1 MKSLKIY
8 RRWLLVI
15 LAVVLCFTGYYAYN
29 GIKKMIP
36 DSIMIKSGDEFKYNL
51 GICSVFVDAKAV
63 MSDGGSGEK
72 IPENQINIRND
83 ISSYTFSNVGTF
95 TAEYKLFGLINLK
108 EVEINVIE
116 DKKIIPAGCPVGIY
130 VETNGVMVI
139 GTGSVYGMDNAE
151 YSPAENIV
159 KSGDYIV
166 SVNQENVKTKAE
178 LVDKIN
184 QFGSDELVL
193 GIRRNNENIK
203 VKIKP
208 VQTSADEY
216 KIGIWI
222 RDNTQGVGMITYI
235 RGDGSY
241 GALGH
246 GITDIDT
253 GLLMEVNNGQLFN
266 TEIISI
272 VKGERGKP
280 GELIG
285 MIDYNEEQKIGQ
297 ITDNTDFGIK
307 GKLLKV
313 PDYLSDKQA
322 VEIASKEEIKKGK
335 AIIQSCIDGQVR
347 QYEIEIVDINKSDK
361 GNKGIVLEV
370 TDQELLNKTGGI
382 VQGLSGSPIL
392 QNGKIIGAVTHV
404 FVNDP
409 AKGYGIFIE
418 NMLGNN

>member
-1 MKSLKIY
+1 
-8 RRWLLVI
+8 
-15 LAVVLCFTGYYAYN
+15 
-29 GIKKMIP
+29 
-36 DSIMIKSGDEFKYNL
+36 
-51 GICSVFVDAKAV
+51 
-63 MSDGGSGEK
+63 
-72 IPENQINIRND
+72 
-83 ISSYTFSNVGTF
+83 
-95 TAEYKLFGLINLK
+95 
-108 EVEINVIE
+108 
-116 DKKIIPAGCPVGIY
+116 
-130 VETNGVMVI
+130 
-139 GTGSVYGMDNAE
+139 
-151 YSPAENIV
+151 
-159 KSGDYIV
+159 
-166 SVNQENVKTKAE
+166 
-178 LVDKIN
+178 
-184 QFGSDELVL
+184 
-193 GIRRNNENIK
+193 
-203 VKIKP
+203 
-208 VQTSADEY
+208 
-216 KIGIWI
+216 
-222 RDNTQGVGMITYI
+222 MITYI

-313 PDYLSDKQA
+313 PDYLSDTQA

-392 QNGKIIGAVTHV
+392 QNGKIIGAVTPV